1 MPPAVHPV
9 RPARLLAL
17 LIVLG
22 LGCEPSSAKIQSW
35 KGDQPEGTEKLA
47 AVVADPGVDPRLR
60 GEAAAALVETG
71 HSQEMEAAIAGLDI
85 DARAA
90 MVPRAVQGMTPLVA
104 GGGERA
110 AEARA
115 ALYALREQ
123 IAAADARVRIDAVL
137 FPALVADVR
146 AGRARAGRLAVK
158 DMLVGIGPPIVQSL
172 LPLLED
178 PAVPFPTIVEVI
190 DKVGDVDAKNK
201 AGAALVTRAGKL
213 PALPEDLPPALNTL
227 GGQAPADFLM
237 KVVDGTNPIDAER
250 AATALAKLYRAQGV
264 ASFAARKAGTP
275 TTAPALREK
284 LFVVTEESHSDESK
298 QALLAMIR
306 GSLEPATRYRA
317 FRALLKSAGGGGI
330 LEGLEAF
337 PAAATY
343 THDDVH
349 QQIVAPLSAM
359 PGFDTRPPLFKAFE
373 SRAPLARLVAV
384 LVIGN
389 MGFES
394 DAANLDKLAK
404 DQGAVKGLPPDDRVG
419 RQATRM
425 AATLR
430 AKKS

>member
-1 MPPAVHPV
+1 LLVVAVGAV
-9 RPARLLAL
+9 AC
-17 LIVLG
+17 G
-22 LGCEPSSAKIQSW
+22 PSSAKIQSW
-35 KGDQPEGTEKLA
+35 KGQEPEGTQKLA
-47 AVVADPGVDPRLR
+47 AVVGDPGVDPALR

-71 HSQEMEAAIAGLDI
+71 HNQELESAIAGLDI

-90 MVPRAVQGMTPLVA
+90 LVPRAVVGLTPLVA
-104 GGGERA
+104 SGGDRA
-110 AEARA
+110 GEARA

-123 IAAADARVRIDAVL
+123 VAAADARVRIDAVL

-146 AGRARAGRLAVK
+146 AGRERAGRLAVK

-178 PAVPFPTIVEVI
+178 PAVPFASIVEVM
-190 DKVGDVDAKNK
+190 DKVGDTDTKDR

-213 PALPEDLPPALNTL
+213 PSLPETLPPAMNTL

-237 KVVDGTNPIDAER
+237 KVVDGSNPTDAER
-250 AATALAKLYRAQGV
+250 AAAALAKLYRAKGV

-275 TTAPALREK
+275 TTAPALRDK
-284 LFVVTEESHSDESK
+284 LFVVTEESHSDEAK
-298 QALLAMIR
+298 QALLALIR

-317 FRALLKSAGGGGI
+317 FRALLKSAGGGGL

-337 PAAATY
+337 PANASY

-349 QQIVAPLSAM
+349 QQIVAPVSAM
-359 PGFDTRPPLFKAFE
+359 PGFDTRPPMFKAFE
-373 SRAPLARLVAV
+373 SKAPLARLVAV

-425 AATLR
+425 AAQLR
-430 AKKS
+430 TKKSGSPG